1 MIRNLH
7 IGSSENRAGL
17 FAVVGSDGSIL
28 DIGLED
34 ADVSSSHQDGLVG
47 ALVGSVAGGRIER
60 GWAASGRTR
69 ATGSGGIAGGL
80 VGYLQGGETRESWF
94 VGEVEAGIR
103 SGGLAGVASGAL
115 VADSWG
121 LVDVHSN
128 EGDANNYAGGLIG
141 LVSLGGAEPS
151 TVSRVWA
158 GGPVSG
164 ASDVSV
170 GGLFGEVGGSNQVEG
185 YWAIETSG
193 VNSSAG
199 GADVVSVQTA
209 QTLSVAEWSD
219 AVWSFGDD
227 DDYPILRAHRPG
239 RQEAAIADYLTRVY
253 AQSDGAELVA
263 SGANFYDTS
272 RDLLRIDSNGNA
284 PDFGAGGETSVANC
298 SSLRAI
304 ALNNGVTLEVRTMGG
319 EVVSRRDQNRC
330 EFGFSGSESANLTV
344 LLNFSV
350 TGISRRREYPI
361 LNFPL
366 TVNWTEE
373 IDGTIFALRD
383 DDNDGAL
390 NAYDYRLF
398 GDDEI
403 DLSAG
408 GGGESNRPFPI
419 YNIWL
424 LQAIDGI
431 LPSGVVSSGA
441 ATLFGATPT
450 VRLGASYY
458 LAADI
463 DAAPARGWSHNDDGN
478 DDGVMGFNPI
488 SGLFNGSFDGRGR
501 VIRDLYI
508 DGGTGL
514 FDAVSG
520 AISNLGLADVEVR
533 STVDAGA
540 LAASLNG
547 GRIVDS
553 WARGR
558 VRSPDSARNFRT
570 GGLIGSLNG
579 LADVRR
585 SWFVGSVAGGGNIGG
600 LAGEIAN
607 GTAVDVWALADVRG
621 GENAGGL
628 IGGVGAGGTVSLA
641 WAGGPVAGA
650 TVGGLFAEIDPN
662 SDVTSNYWST
672 ALSGISV
679 SAGGD
684 GAIGVL
690 IMQTVLLTDVTVAGW
705 SNDNWNFGDMDD
717 FGVDDFPVLRSH
729 RQGRQEFAI
738 ADFLTEL
745 RAFDRGLPQP
755 LQAGGL
761 HFLDSRDMPIEI
773 VSGGMAAD
781 IFPAPSC
788 NRTSLGPRANL
799 NYNGLMAI
807 FVDVRGEN
815 AMLCSDMG
823 VFVATDEAVDFTLA
837 VEFNI
842 RGNSEVLRREYYI
855 DNFAANIDWLAETD
869 GTIFAYQDDDGD
881 GLLNAYDYE
890 PGTET
895 AIGGGDLTAGADGS
909 REEPWPIFNIWQLQ
923 AIGGLLPL
931 AAENLMMSDNANTA
945 RNLYGVDRMGGH
957 YYLVADIEAAPTR
970 EWMHRYTAADNSV
983 STVNA
988 GFAPLVG
995 EGALNGGMPLAG
1007 AFSGRLDGRGRMI
1020 RDLFIDAERLG
1031 VAGGLFW
1038 AVDGGEIVATGLENV
1053 YARGTESAGAFAAS
1067 VAVARAEGLW
1077 ARGEVVGA
1085 EGAVGGLFGV
1095 AEGGDIVD
1103 SWFAGE
1109 VYGAADA
1116 GGLIGIARA
1125 ASAANVW
1132 TAAQVAGRGDVGGAF
1147 GRADSVT
1154 VRGAFAAGAVGGG
1167 RGARAGGFVGS
1178 AQGGVFD
1185 RAYFDIGSTGQAAAT
1200 PAIGVASLQTLSA
1213 GDFPAGWNVG
1223 DYDEYPI
1230 LAAQRADRQI
1240 ASLRRGLTRIVA
1252 DGKNPLAGGLMRSN
1266 PIDSRA
1272 RFEIDHNALAANDG
1286 GRCVFG
1292 DGAVTAS
1299 FADGATAVL
1308 SSADGGAFAAA
1319 GGCGARL
1326 AGDEA
1331 VDATLRL
1338 VVARGSATIATDYR
1352 IENYAA
1358 IIDWDAT
1365 LRALADDDGDN
1376 LPNAYDRSP
1385 AAGVDLS
1392 GGARGGFFDPYPIF
1406 NVWDLQAIDG
1416 RTPPGITAPGATS
1429 IFGDSVAARL
1439 TTSSYYL
1446 ASDIDAAPTR
1456 DWDYGGDML
1465 GFEPIG
1471 NDTEPFDGHFDGR
1484 GRLLRGLYVDSPNER
1499 VGLFAVIGEDGS
1511 MANVELENADISSSS
1526 AGSNVY
1532 AGALAGGLNGE
1543 ISNSAVIGRVHS
1555 DTNRVGG
1562 LVGIMVAADDY
1573 QGALRRSWFAGESIG
1588 DDRVGGLVAVMQ
1600 GAMQDVWAIARV
1612 RGDASANAR
1621 VGGLIGQ
1628 MNQGDFRSPLPT
1640 LENSWSGGSVGA
1652 SGGSF
1657 DSLAVVLE
1665 GDVVASYWST
1675 ETSGIDSSAVASAI
1689 GVKTAQTLSVTQWS
1703 DAIWDF
1709 GDSDLSA
1716 FDGFAHFP
1724 ALRALDRARQQI
1736 GASFGLTRILAVG
1749 SDAATVVVVD
1759 RNEMQTIDGAASVLV
1774 LDVNGLAD
1782 DESTSADETSAPF
1795 CEFENGAMEAQTNY
1809 GATVRLRAAAGATL
1823 SLYGAARRCRV
1834 AVEADAGAIVFLQA
1848 VFAAGEAT
1856 MTADYAFT
1864 TGSALDPTALLA
1876 DLFEINS
1883 PAVPT
1888 RVSAMAAM
1896 GAVVLTVD
1904 VFGDRPIE
1912 AVTDGDFLNDEGF
1925 TVQISLARPATA
1937 IFAVDGSQP
1946 GVTLTIDGIDNSGAL
1961 VLFRSFPLAKDGAP
1975 TVVGVPFL
1983 SARAGMTAFADPG
1996 AQIFHSITGE
2006 VYSLQSDSDLFTVD
2020 RQSGAVSFVRDVGL
2034 QTAHEFTLFV
2044 TGDGLTASQS
2054 VRISVLTA
2062 SEEDPYLYSDDSC
2075 ASPSQSRCKGSGTAV
2090 DPYRIYTIEQL
2101 QLVAGND
2108 LPAAAIAH
2116 LTADEAA
2123 DLATRAAALFGSETD
2138 RLTAHYRLAN
2148 DIDARATRIWNDDAG
2163 FAPIGSRLAPFS
2175 GSFDGDGKTIRGLY
2189 INRGDDIGLFAAA
2202 SQANFVSVVLDEA
2215 EVRGGENIGALIG
2228 QSNASTV
2235 SAVSVRATVVAT
2247 GEGAGGLIGHVLT
2260 DKRSRVANSSFT
2272 GAVSSSLQ
2280 YTGGL
2285 VGDLEGGTVS
2295 NSWSAGEVRGDTDV
2309 GGLVGRLRDSV
2320 HSSRSS
2326 ADVHASRNSNF
2337 NSFVGGL
2344 VGSMDP
2350 NARIT
2355 DSGASGRVFSE
2366 GNNAGGL
2373 VGLMRGTNA
2382 RIESSWATGAV
2393 SSSLQYTGGL
2403 VGSMGSNTSIT
2414 DSNASGR
2421 VFSESDNT
2429 GGLVG
2434 LMGTDARIER
2444 SWSAGAVSSR
2454 GQSTGGL
2461 VGSAGE
2467 RATVSQSWSSGVLQ
2481 STRSEVGGFVG
2492 RLSAPNALFDNNWSL
2507 TRIIEGSRVGGF
2519 VSAVTVNATVSNSW
2533 AGGVCE
2539 RSCRGF
2545 YRSSPADSI
2554 QNGYWSIETSGNTNT
2569 ANNPNA
2575 IGVETM
2581 RGVSI
2586 TAWGAD
2592 LWRFSDD
2599 GFPLLASVD
2608 GDLQAAG
2615 AALGLTRVL
2624 VARGRRDS
2632 ISRCRRFRRS
2642 PRATAYCC
2650 SMPTAAPTTPPG
2662 FRAPARRFAILP
2674 TAWRARKPATTAPP
2688 CK

>member
-1 MIRNLH
+1 M
-7 IGSSENRAGL
+7 
-17 FAVVGSDGSIL
+17 
-28 DIGLED
+28 
-34 ADVSSSHQDGLVG
+34 
-47 ALVGSVAGGRIER
+47 
-60 GWAASGRTR
+60 
-69 ATGSGGIAGGL
+69 
-80 VGYLQGGETRESWF
+80 
-94 VGEVEAGIR
+94 
-103 SGGLAGVASGAL
+103 

-121 LVDVHSN
+121 LVDVHSD

-164 ASDVSV
+164 APGVAV

-199 GADVVSVQTA
+199 GAGVVSVQTA

-219 AVWSFGDD
+219 AVWSFGQTV
-227 DDYPILRAHRPG
+227 DYPILRAHRPG
-239 RQEAAIADYLTRVY
+239 RQEVAIADYLTRVY

-263 SGANFYDTS
+263 GGANFYDTS

-284 PDFGAGGETSVANC
+284 PDFGAEPPGETSVANC

-350 TGISRRREYPI
+350 AGISQRREYPI

-398 GDDEI
+398 GEDEI

-424 LQAIDGI
+424 LQAIDGV
-431 LPSGVVSSGA
+431 LPFGVVSSGA
-441 ATLFGATPT
+441 ATLFGDTRAA
-450 VRLGASYY
+450 RLGASYY

-463 DAAPARGWSHNDDGN
+463 DAAPARGWSHNDDG

-488 SGLFNGSFDGRGR
+488 SGRFSGNFDGRGR

-520 AISNLGLADVEVR
+520 AVSNLGLADVEVR

-547 GRIVDS
+547 GQIVDS

-558 VRSPDSARNFRT
+558 VRSPDSLISSHT
-570 GGLIGSLNG
+570 GGLIGSLDG
-579 LADVRR
+579 MADVRR

-600 LAGEIAN
+600 LAGEIEN

-650 TVGGLFAEIDPN
+650 TIGGLFAETHSSSN
-662 SDVTSNYWST
+662 VESNYWST

-679 SAGGD
+679 SAGDGGN

-690 IMQTVLLTDVTVAGW
+690 IVQTVLLTNAAGW
-705 SNDNWNFGDMDD
+705 SDDNWNFG
-717 FGVDDFPVLRSH
+717 GESDFPVLRSH
-729 RQGRQEFAI
+729 RAGRQEFAI
-738 ADFLTEL
+738 ADFLTEF
-745 RAFDRGLPQP
+745 RALDRGRPQP
-755 LQAGGL
+755 LRAGGL
-761 HFLDSRDMPIEI
+761 HFLDSRDLPLEI

-781 IFPAPSC
+781 IFPAPRCRQQASDI
-788 NRTSLGPRANL
+788 RAEL
-799 NYNGLMAI
+799 RYNGLIARVMGGGNR
-807 FVDVRGEN
+807 VRRVSGTSCLDAN
-815 AMLCSDMG
+815 
-823 VFVATDEAVDFTLA
+823 VFVESTSEAVDFTLA
-837 VEFNI
+837 VEFSI
-842 RGNSEVLRREYYI
+842 DGNSEILRREYYI
-855 DNFAANIDWLAETD
+855 DNFAANVDWLAETD

-931 AAENLMMSDNANTA
+931 AAENLMMSDNADAA

-957 YYLVADIEAAPTR
+957 YYLAADIEAAPTR

-995 EGALNGGMPLAG
+995 EGALNVSGCLWRALL
-1007 AFSGRLDGRGRMI
+1007 SGRLDGRGRMI

-1053 YARGTESAGAFAAS
+1053 YARGAESAGAFAAS

-1116 GGLIGIARA
+1116 GGLIGVARA

-1178 AQGGVFD
+1178 AQDGVFD
-1185 RAYFDIGSTGQAAAT
+1185 RAYFDIDSTGQAAAT
-1200 PAIGVASLQTLSA
+1200 PAIGVASLQTLGA

-1286 GRCVFG
+1286 GRCAFG

-1308 SSADGGAFAAA
+1308 SAADGGAFAAA

-1358 IIDWDAT
+1358 TIGWTAADAVST
-1365 LRALADDDGDN
+1365 LRALADDDDDG

-1416 RTPPGITAPGATS
+1416 RTPPGVTAPGATI
-1429 IFGDSVAARL
+1429 IFGDSIAARL

-1456 DWDYGGDML
+1456 DWDYGG
-1465 GFEPIG
+1465 
-1471 NDTEPFDGHFDGR
+1471 GR
-1484 GRLLRGLYVDSPNER
+1484 RGLSPSATTLNLLT
-1499 VGLFAVIGEDGS
+1499 VILTVAGVCCAVCMSIRR
-1511 MANVELENADISSSS
+1511 M
-1526 AGSNVY
+1526 
-1532 AGALAGGLNGE
+1532 NG
-1543 ISNSAVIGRVHS
+1543 
-1555 DTNRVGG
+1555 
-1562 LVGIMVAADDY
+1562 
-1573 QGALRRSWFAGESIG
+1573 
-1588 DDRVGGLVAVMQ
+1588 
-1600 GAMQDVWAIARV
+1600 
-1612 RGDASANAR
+1612 
-1621 VGGLIGQ
+1621 
-1628 MNQGDFRSPLPT
+1628 
-1640 LENSWSGGSVGA
+1640 
-1652 SGGSF
+1652 
-1657 DSLAVVLE
+1657 
-1665 GDVVASYWST
+1665 
-1675 ETSGIDSSAVASAI
+1675 
-1689 GVKTAQTLSVTQWS
+1689 
-1703 DAIWDF
+1703 WDF
-1709 GDSDLSA
+1709 
-1716 FDGFAHFP
+1716 
-1724 ALRALDRARQQI
+1724 
-1736 GASFGLTRILAVG
+1736 
-1749 SDAATVVVVD
+1749 
-1759 RNEMQTIDGAASVLV
+1759 
-1774 LDVNGLAD
+1774 
-1782 DESTSADETSAPF
+1782 
-1795 CEFENGAMEAQTNY
+1795 
-1809 GATVRLRAAAGATL
+1809 
-1823 SLYGAARRCRV
+1823 
-1834 AVEADAGAIVFLQA
+1834 
-1848 VFAAGEAT
+1848 
-1856 MTADYAFT
+1856 
-1864 TGSALDPTALLA
+1864 
-1876 DLFEINS
+1876 
-1883 PAVPT
+1883 
-1888 RVSAMAAM
+1888 
-1896 GAVVLTVD
+1896 
-1904 VFGDRPIE
+1904 
-1912 AVTDGDFLNDEGF
+1912 
-1925 TVQISLARPATA
+1925 
-1937 IFAVDGSQP
+1937 
-1946 GVTLTIDGIDNSGAL
+1946 
-1961 VLFRSFPLAKDGAP
+1961 
-1975 TVVGVPFL
+1975 
-1983 SARAGMTAFADPG
+1983 
-1996 AQIFHSITGE
+1996 
-2006 VYSLQSDSDLFTVD
+2006 
-2020 RQSGAVSFVRDVGL
+2020 
-2034 QTAHEFTLFV
+2034 
-2044 TGDGLTASQS
+2044 
-2054 VRISVLTA
+2054 
-2062 SEEDPYLYSDDSC
+2062 
-2075 ASPSQSRCKGSGTAV
+2075 
-2090 DPYRIYTIEQL
+2090 
-2101 QLVAGND
+2101 
-2108 LPAAAIAH
+2108 LP
-2116 LTADEAA
+2116 
-2123 DLATRAAALFGSETD
+2123 
-2138 RLTAHYRLAN
+2138 
-2148 DIDARATRIWNDDAG
+2148 
-2163 FAPIGSRLAPFS
+2163 
-2175 GSFDGDGKTIRGLY
+2175 
-2189 INRGDDIGLFAAA
+2189 
-2202 SQANFVSVVLDEA
+2202 
-2215 EVRGGENIGALIG
+2215 
-2228 QSNASTV
+2228 
-2235 SAVSVRATVVAT
+2235 
-2247 GEGAGGLIGHVLT
+2247 
-2260 DKRSRVANSSFT
+2260 
-2272 GAVSSSLQ
+2272 
-2280 YTGGL
+2280 
-2285 VGDLEGGTVS
+2285 
-2295 NSWSAGEVRGDTDV
+2295 
-2309 GGLVGRLRDSV
+2309 
-2320 HSSRSS
+2320 
-2326 ADVHASRNSNF
+2326 
-2337 NSFVGGL
+2337 
-2344 VGSMDP
+2344 
-2350 NARIT
+2350 
-2355 DSGASGRVFSE
+2355 
-2366 GNNAGGL
+2366 
-2373 VGLMRGTNA
+2373 
-2382 RIESSWATGAV
+2382 
-2393 SSSLQYTGGL
+2393 
-2403 VGSMGSNTSIT
+2403 
-2414 DSNASGR
+2414 
-2421 VFSESDNT
+2421 
-2429 GGLVG
+2429 
-2434 LMGTDARIER
+2434 
-2444 SWSAGAVSSR
+2444 
-2454 GQSTGGL
+2454 
-2461 VGSAGE
+2461 
-2467 RATVSQSWSSGVLQ
+2467 
-2481 STRSEVGGFVG
+2481 
-2492 RLSAPNALFDNNWSL
+2492 
-2507 TRIIEGSRVGGF
+2507 
-2519 VSAVTVNATVSNSW
+2519 
-2533 AGGVCE
+2533 
-2539 RSCRGF
+2539 
-2545 YRSSPADSI
+2545 
-2554 QNGYWSIETSGNTNT
+2554 
-2569 ANNPNA
+2569 
-2575 IGVETM
+2575 
-2581 RGVSI
+2581 
-2586 TAWGAD
+2586 
-2592 LWRFSDD
+2592 
-2599 GFPLLASVD
+2599 
-2608 GDLQAAG
+2608 
-2615 AALGLTRVL
+2615 
-2624 VARGRRDS
+2624 
-2632 ISRCRRFRRS
+2632 
-2642 PRATAYCC
+2642 
-2650 SMPTAAPTTPPG
+2650 
-2662 FRAPARRFAILP
+2662 
-2674 TAWRARKPATTAPP
+2674 
-2688 CK
+2688 